1 MSVFQTIE
9 SPARRPGQSSEKIVS
24 LVDPE
29 KAGTNAALMFI
40 KHVPK
45 IVNGPFSSG
54 RSATICYGKN
64 KPKHP
69 CKNNTTSLCMEA
81 SSKSK
86 QALWAGMRTAD
97 GGADGWGLR
106 DEIEYF
112 NAQPGLQN
120 LIKRVASPAHP
131 IRDPQGRN
139 SLAPVSWSMQTPRC
153 SPIP

>member
-1 MSVFQTIE
+1 MLVFQTIE

-29 KAGTNAALMFI
+29 KVGTHAALMFI

-54 RSATICYGKN
+54 RSATICCGKN

-81 SSKSK
+81 SRNKFF
-86 QALWAGMRTAD
+86 
-97 GGADGWGLR
+97 GLER
-106 DEIEYF
+106 ELPMAELMDM
-112 NAQPGLQN
+112 GLA
-120 LIKRVASPAHP
+120 R
-131 IRDPQGRN
+131 
-139 SLAPVSWSMQTPRC
+139 
-153 SPIP
+153 